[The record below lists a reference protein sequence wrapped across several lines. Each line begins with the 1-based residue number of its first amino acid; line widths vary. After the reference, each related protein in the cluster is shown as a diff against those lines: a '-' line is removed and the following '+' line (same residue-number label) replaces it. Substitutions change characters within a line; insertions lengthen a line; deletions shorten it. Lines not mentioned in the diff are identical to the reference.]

1 MSSAEGA
8 VSRAQYH
15 AAHHARAE
23 ALARDWIAQREV
35 LQGAWLDW
43 VAGQLYQLN
52 PPEYA
57 AMVRRQLQQLA
68 G

>member
-1 MSSAEGA
+1 MSTTHGA
-8 VSRAQYH
+8 LGRAQYH
-15 AAHHARAE
+15 VQHQARAE
-23 ALARDWIAQREV
+23 AQAREWIAQRDV
-35 LQGAWLDW
+35 LQGAWLNW
-43 VAGQLYQLN
+43 VAGQLYQLS

>member
-1 MSSAEGA
+1 MSSAKGA
-8 VSRAQYH
+8 LGRAQYH
-15 AAHHARAE
+15 ALHQARAE
-23 ALARDWIAQREV
+23 AQARDWIAQREV
-35 LQGAWLDW
+35 LQGAWLTW

-68 G
+68 A